1 MAFPRGFANG
11 VVLPD
16 GTVLVTGGQRR
27 SLVFTD
33 TNGILYPE
41 LFNPVAKT
49 WRTLSPEAVPRNYH
63 AISIL
68 LPDGRVFTGG
78 GGLCWVATIG
88 GSTANCNKAVDHAD
102 GQIFEPPYLFTTSG
116 ALATRPVITAISA
129 TTFQIGAAL
138 QLTVTGGNNGKLVL
152 VRIGSVT
159 HSINSDQRRIPLT
172 TSVSGNAYTA
182 TVPNDSGVVIPGYWY
197 VFVVSGSGVPS
208 LARTV
213 RITR

>member
-33 TNGILYPE
+33 TDGILYAE
-41 LFNPVAKT
+41 LFNPVTKT
-49 WRTLSPEAVPRNYH
+49 WRTLAPEAVPRNYH

-68 LPDGRVFTGG
+68 LPDARVFTGG
-78 GGLCWVATIG
+78 GGLCYVGTIG

-102 GQIFEPPYLFTTSG
+102 GQIFEPPYLFNAAGS
-116 ALATRPVITAISA
+116 LATRPVITAISA
-129 TTFQIGAAL
+129 SVLRVGTAIQV
-138 QLTVTGGNNGKLVL
+138 TVTGGNAGKLVL

-159 HSINSDQRRIPLT
+159 HSINSDQRRIPLV
-172 TSVSGNAYTA
+172 TSVNGNTYSA
-182 TVPNDSGVVIPGYWY
+182 TIPNDSGVVIPGYWY
-197 VFVVSGSGVPS
+197 LFVVSGSGVPS
-208 LARTV
+208 SARTV